1 MSEQLDIKALL
12 AIAEQVVRR
21 ASAMALAGQQ
31 RDLQVQT
38 KANRNDLVTRVDKD
52 IEEFV
57 AAELTSRTGYPVLGE
72 EGHGVDS
79 FAGRVWVVD
88 PIDGTMNYVETRRD
102 YAVSLALV
110 SDGQPLIG
118 VVADVVAGR
127 LYSAVRGHGA
137 TCHQDERDW
146 TRSDAG
152 GPPTEPGRSTEELA
166 QVPSDKGFRDSII
179 ITDLKEIRAMPRLVA
194 ALVESRGHRR
204 YGSAALECLEVASG
218 RAGAFVHLWVS
229 PWDIAAAMVICAEA
243 GVTVT
248 RLDGTPLDVRHKG
261 SILAGAPRAHAEL
274 LARLV
279 SDPTQ

>member
-1 MSEQLDIKALL
+1 
-12 AIAEQVVRR
+12 
-21 ASAMALAGQQ
+21 
-31 RDLQVQT
+31 
-38 KANRNDLVTRVDKD
+38 
-52 IEEFV
+52 
-57 AAELTSRTGYPVLGE
+57 
-72 EGHGVDS
+72 
-79 FAGRVWVVD
+79 
-88 PIDGTMNYVETRRD
+88 
-102 YAVSLALV
+102 
-110 SDGQPLIG
+110 
-118 VVADVVAGR
+118 
-127 LYSAVRGHGA
+127 
-137 TCHQDERDW
+137 
-146 TRSDAG
+146 
-152 GPPTEPGRSTEELA
+152 
-166 QVPSDKGFRDSII
+166 
-179 ITDLKEIRAMPRLVA
+179 MPRLVA